1 MRKSAMSSAPETLT
15 LSRHRDREGWVGP
28 WPSRIGIALLGAIVI
43 AALLDVFGQ
52 RPQTSTATSG
62 AAQLQ
67 ISAPTHLRSGLIYT
81 ARFRIDALREI
92 KRAVLVLAPGW
103 AEGYT
108 FNGAAPQ
115 PASESSADGKLSL
128 TLGRIPRGQRYTLF
142 VSLQVN
148 PTTVGHPGQTVWLYD
163 GSKPLLTIHRKIL
176 IWP

>member
-1 MRKSAMSSAPETLT
+1 MPSAPETLT
-15 LSRHRDREGWVGP
+15 LSRHRDRKGWVGP

-52 RPQTSTATSG
+52 RPQTWTATSG
-62 AAQLQ
+62 AARLQ
-67 ISAPTHLRSGLIYT
+67 ISAPSHVRSGLIYT
-81 ARFRIDALREI
+81 ARFRIEARREI

-103 AEGYT
+103 ASGYT

-128 TLGRIPRGQRYTLF
+128 TLGKIARGQQYTLF

-148 PTTVGHPGQTVWLYD
+148 PTNVGNPGQTVWLYD
-163 GSKPLLTIHRKIL
+163 GTKALVTIHRDML

>member
-1 MRKSAMSSAPETLT
+1 MSSAPETLT
-15 LSRHRDREGWVGP
+15 LSRHRDRKGWVGP
-28 WPSRIGIALLGAIVI
+28 WPHRIGIALLGAIVV

-52 RPQTSTATSG
+52 RPRITTAATS
-62 AAQLQ
+62 AARLQ
-67 ISAPTHLRSGLIYT
+67 IYAPSQARSGLIYT

-103 AEGYT
+103 AAGYT

-115 PASESSADGKLSL
+115 PASESSTDGKLSL
-128 TLGRIPRGQRYTLF
+128 TLGKIGRGRHYTLY

-148 PTTVGHPGQTVWLYD
+148 PTTVGNPAQTVSLYD
-163 GSKPLLTIHRKIL
+163 GNKALLTVHRNIL